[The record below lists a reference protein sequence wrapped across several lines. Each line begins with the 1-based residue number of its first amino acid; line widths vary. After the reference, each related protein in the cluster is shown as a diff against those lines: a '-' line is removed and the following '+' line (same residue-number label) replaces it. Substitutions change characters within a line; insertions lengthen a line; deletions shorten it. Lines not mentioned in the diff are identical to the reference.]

1 MTDRRLPPMPRTP
14 TDQYLAALLEEVE
27 GLRADVRALW
37 DALAAGAEIVT
48 TTTAEETVEGDV
60 AIEPEPEPAPKPKRA
75 RKPKGSAS

>member
-27 GLRADVRALW
+27 GLRADVRALR
-37 DALAAGAEIVT
+37 AGAEIVT
-48 TTTAEETVEGDV
+48 TTTVEETVEGDV